1 MNTKVIKELEKNPQY
16 LKAEYTLLKSLP
28 EELQLELKLDLS
40 KNESTPIDILEALM
54 KDDSEEVKLNVL
66 KLETTSDKIIQ
77 TALKDE
83 NDAIRLAVLKEEYI
97 PEDDLINLF
106 SDKCLDVVMLARKT
120 LKSRL

>member
-1 MNTKVIKELEKNPQY
+1 
-16 LKAEYTLLKSLP
+16 
-28 EELQLELKLDLS
+28 
-40 KNESTPIDILEALM
+40 M